1 MDIGN
6 IDNYFLKQQ
15 VAETPE
21 NGSLILDNYE
31 EFSYKNKDSILP
43 QSEAQAQY
51 QSVLGDSNLKSSNR
65 QNSFEKI
72 SSPLRQS

>member
-43 QSEAQAQY
+43 Q
-51 QSVLGDSNLKSSNR
+51 
-65 QNSFEKI
+65 
-72 SSPLRQS
+72 